1 ALLLFAL
8 AAVTV
13 PGEVLGATVV
23 KITPCGANLRA
34 SATVAARPRAV
45 VATSTRVAVVAT
57 VTGGSWR
64 TSCAGKTATGRTW
77 YRISAVNG
85 KSVRALYGVT
95 YVYAASSLF
104 RPLAPA
110 PLTRYAAC
118 EAYLRLGPAKT
129 TPARTII
136 ATNAKVLVAR
146 GVTGAAWSTTCAGKT
161 VAGTGWFQVTRVNDV
176 AVQTLYGVPVVYAA
190 LGLFKTAAA
199 LVVPPTPTM
208 TPSASPVPTSVP
220 TPSPTPAVTPAAT
233 PTAAPSSSPVPTP
246 TPAPTATPAP
256 TPVPTPT
263 PPAFVNMTEGIDVS
277 NWQGTIDFAR
287 VAAAGKHFAFMK
299 ASEGTTYIDPYYA
312 SNRANARS
320 AGLKV
325 GAYHFATPTA
335 AAGDA
340 IAQADY
346 FLAAATPVK
355 GDMLPVLDL
364 ERSGS
369 LTPPVLTA
377 WVQAYVGRIY
387 QRIGVRALIYVSPNF
402 WTNSMADTSWFAVN
416 GFNILWIAHWTAA
429 TAPLVPA
436 ANWAGKGWTFWQYT
450 SSGSVPGIAGRVDLD
465 RYNGKDFTKVLIP

>member
-1 ALLLFAL
+1 
-8 AAVTV
+8 
-13 PGEVLGATVV
+13 
-23 KITPCGANLRA
+23 
-34 SATVAARPRAV
+34 
-45 VATSTRVAVVAT
+45 
-57 VTGGSWR
+57 
-64 TSCAGKTATGRTW
+64 
-77 YRISAVNG
+77 
-85 KSVRALYGVT
+85 
-95 YVYAASSLF
+95 
-104 RPLAPA
+104 
-110 PLTRYAAC
+110 
-118 EAYLRLGPAKT
+118 
-129 TPARTII
+129 
-136 ATNAKVLVAR
+136 
-146 GVTGAAWSTTCAGKT
+146 
-161 VAGTGWFQVTRVNDV
+161 
-176 AVQTLYGVPVVYAA
+176 
-190 LGLFKTAAA
+190 
-199 LVVPPTPTM
+199 
-208 TPSASPVPTSVP
+208 
-220 TPSPTPAVTPAAT
+220 
-233 PTAAPSSSPVPTP
+233 
-246 TPAPTATPAP
+246 
-256 TPVPTPT
+256 
-263 PPAFVNMTEGIDVS
+263 MTEGIDVS

-402 WTNSMADTSWFAVN
+402 WTNSMADTSWFAIN